1 MHRRQVK
8 KPMSKQSIFKRLW
21 NWWDRDRRIL
31 TLKAGLMALL
41 PLLCCIAACAAQGG
55 NLSRVYLPSS
65 EWNDELFY
73 YKQVE
78 GILSHGYPQGYFGF
92 NESHALKL
100 SFAAWSPVLVWP
112 WLLHGLLFGWNLM
125 SPVYSNILL
134 LTLALLLFVLLVK
147 PSWKQ
152 LGLTALLFCC
162 FWPYTRYMLCG
173 MPEII
178 CFSMLIVYWG
188 LLVNTVEKETGSK
201 VALLFL
207 MGGVMTLMRP
217 YLILFMLAPA
227 YLWIRRRGGIGI
239 AGSLAVLGVTAGGY
253 VLIKHYLGAE
263 YFTPLFKTEWLDPF
277 LQGRILGGVK
287 GILAKL
293 YYEGRTFF
301 ALTLQGL
308 KSGLAEGAFFA
319 LYLAILLIL
328 LWQCLTDLLKKRKKQ
343 ALLNGYLA
351 FCFFSMWMALLLMY
365 KMKEGSKHLLTF
377 MAVGILVIAMLETR
391 FYKKAMVM
399 AALCVYLFWYRG
411 DQPGDYQ
418 VYFASQERVE
428 QMAHWQEV
436 FERELSLR
444 EKNTPNFD
452 NVVIWTFNDI
462 LAGSENGETVLT
474 DWQVLYALPEG
485 WGISCCYREYVEEH
499 LEELQSLYLAI
510 PEGGQL
516 QESCE
521 ALGMEQ
527 VGRDGRVCVYRTR

>member
-1 MHRRQVK
+1 
-8 KPMSKQSIFKRLW
+8 MSKQNDFKRLW
-21 NWWDRDRRIL
+21 DWWDRDRRIL
-31 TLKAGLMALL
+31 TLKAGLIALL
-41 PLLCCIAACAAQGG
+41 PLLCCVVACAAQGDS
-55 NLSRVYLPSS
+55 LSRIYLPSS

-92 NESHALKL
+92 NESHAQKL

-112 WLLHGLLFGWNLM
+112 WLLHGLLFCWNLM
-125 SPVYSNILL
+125 APVYSNIFL

-152 LGLTALLFCC
+152 LGLMALLICC

-178 CFSMLIVYWG
+178 CFAMLIVYWG
-188 LLVNTVEKETGSK
+188 LLVNTMEKETGGK

-207 MGGVMTLMRP
+207 LGGVMTLMRP

-227 YLWIRRRGGIGI
+227 YLWIRRRRGIGI
-239 AGSLAVLGVTAGGY
+239 AGSLAVLGITAGGY
-253 VLIKHYLGAE
+253 VLIKRYLGAE

-277 LQGRILGGVK
+277 LQGHFLGGIK
-287 GILAKL
+287 GILAKI

-308 KSGLAEGAFFA
+308 RSGLAEGAFFA

-328 LWQCLTDLLKKRKKQ
+328 LWQCLADLLKKRKKQ

-377 MAVGILVIAMLETR
+377 MAVGILVIAMMETR
-391 FYKKAMVM
+391 FYKKAMIIG
-399 AALCVYLFWYRG
+399 ALCVYLFWYRG
-411 DQPGDYQ
+411 DQPGDYRI
-418 VYFASQERVE
+418 YFADQERVE
-428 QMAHWQEV
+428 QVAHWQEV
-436 FERELSLR
+436 FERELTLR
-444 EKNTPNFD
+444 EDNTPNFD

-462 LAGSENGETVLT
+462 LADSEDGETVLT

-516 QESCE
+516 QERCE
-521 ALGMEQ
+521 MLGMEQ